1 MNFLNP
7 LYLLA
12 ALAALVPLII
22 HLLHRQRAKIQVFPS
37 LEFLRRMMRRKTRRF
52 HLKQILL
59 LIIRVLLL
67 LFIALALAH
76 PTITGGRAVR
86 GHLPTT
92 AVIILDDSFSM
103 LRRTGDTHLFNLA
116 KQKTLGLLEYFDR
129 SDEVHVLTGSS
140 PSRNLVEN
148 GTRDAERLRGRVDK
162 IFGTNLITD
171 IAAPLKH
178 AVSILNESANPNREI
193 YIISDM
199 QKKGWDTLDEPLA
212 EVEEGAK
219 VMLID
224 LGDEDAN
231 ACVKDISFRIPAGS
245 EDMEMEVAL
254 ERFNTADMQGRVVEL
269 FLMGEFLDRTV
280 FSPGEFSRESE
291 TFRVPA
297 QESFLW
303 GEVRMA
309 TDKLEIDDTRYFA
322 LPSRRRVVGVVGD
335 AHYIRTALNP
345 EGGGSFEPLEIE
357 EGAVSRES
365 LSRVDVLIVANVA
378 RFSPLEIEAIS
389 EYLAGGG
396 SLLIFMGNMVDTGV
410 YNRNLLPRLGRV
422 TLEGPSE
429 AGRSGFY
436 TVERFERG
444 HAVFDKFKSDESP
457 FSDARFYQFM
467 KVKPS
472 GGRVIASFSD
482 GSPAM
487 IEVNDRVMLFASSA
501 DMAWNDLVLASQFL
515 PIVHETLLY
524 LSSEARLGRSHTPGD
539 EILIRASGSEGEII
553 LDGPSGAV
561 RHFSETLGETDYYRI
576 TSPDDPGIYF
586 LRTERETISVFA
598 VNVDAS
604 ESDLTKVGF
613 DWVATQLGNFDV
625 TRVAAEDDMGESV
638 SLLRKGRDLTRIFLW
653 AGLVLVVL
661 ETLLASNVWRGLRQD
676 QEEDALTHS

>member
-76 PTITGGRAVR
+76 PTLTRGRAVK

-103 LRRTGDTHLFNLA
+103 LRRAGGARLFDLA

-129 SDEVHVLTGSS
+129 SDEVYVLTGSA
-140 PSRNLVEN
+140 PSRDLGESES
-148 GTRDAERLRGRVDK
+148 RDAERIRGRVEK
-162 IFGTNLITD
+162 MLCTNLVTD
-171 IAAPLKH
+171 IAGPLKH
-178 AVSILNESANPNREI
+178 AVTVLNESASPNREI

-199 QKKGWDTLDEPLA
+199 QKRGWDALEEPLDEVGA
-212 EVEEGAK
+212 GAK
-219 VMLID
+219 AMIVD
-224 LGDEDAN
+224 LGGEDAN

-254 ERFNTADMQGRVVEL
+254 ERFNADDMQGRVAEV
-269 FLMGEFLDRTV
+269 FLAGEFLDRTV

-291 TFRVPA
+291 TFRIPA
-297 QESFLW
+297 RESFIW

-335 AHYIRTALNP
+335 ARYIKTALSP
-345 EGGGSFEPLEIE
+345 EGGGSFEPLEID
-357 EGAVSRES
+357 EGALSRGS

-389 EYLAGGG
+389 DYLAGGG
-396 SLLIFMGNMVDTGV
+396 SLLIFMGDMVDIGV

-422 TLEGPSE
+422 TLEGPAE

-436 TVERFERG
+436 SVERFERG
-444 HAVFDKFKSDESP
+444 HAVFAKFKSDESP

-561 RHFSETLGETDYYRI
+561 RHFSETLGGTDYYRL

-586 LRTERETISVFA
+586 LRTERETLSVFT

-613 DWVATQLGNFDV
+613 DQVASQLRSFEV
-625 TRVAAEDDMGESV
+625 TRVTAEEDIGESV

-653 AGLVLVVL
+653 AGLVLVIL
-661 ETLLASNVWRGLRQD
+661 ESLLASNIWRGLRQD
-676 QEEDALTHS
+676 QEEDALTHN